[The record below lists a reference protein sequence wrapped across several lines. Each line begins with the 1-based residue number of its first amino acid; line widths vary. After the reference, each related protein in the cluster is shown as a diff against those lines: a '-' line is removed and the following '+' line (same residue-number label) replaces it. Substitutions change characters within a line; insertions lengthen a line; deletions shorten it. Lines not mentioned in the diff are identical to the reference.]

1 MAEFL
6 LMPQATPTMTL
17 GVLAKWTVPEG
28 GALVPQSVIASV
40 ETDKATMDIE
50 YFDRGVLIR
59 QLAKEGDEIPPGRP
73 IAIIGAS
80 ASEDISALLVE
91 YAALAS
97 GPAAPA
103 AAPAAP
109 AAPAHAAPVAAA
121 PAAPAPAPV
130 VEAPAAPARTTPGST
145 PVITWAGRPI
155 NESIME
161 PRGVYVAAAPHVR
174 ASPLARAVAAEL
186 GVKLDRVTGTGP
198 DGRIVKADVESAAAA
213 PAAQSHSGAPAR
225 ADVSKRVTQMRK
237 TISRRLTDVHQQ
249 VPVFYLNVVF
259 DMTAMVALK
268 ATAASA
274 GMKISYNDLFLK
286 AVARS
291 LRDVPAVNAAWMG
304 DTIVERGAV
313 DIGVAVA
320 LPEGLITPVVRTA
333 DQKSVTAIAAEVR
346 ELATRAKDGKLQTDE
361 YTGSTMTISN
371 LGMFNIDNF
380 TAIINAPE
388 SAILAVGSVDQ
399 VPVVVNGQ
407 LAVGWRMKVTMT
419 CDHRVIDGALGAK
432 FLLALRTYVEAPAM
446 LVL

>member
-6 LMPQATPTMTL
+6 LMPQATPTMTV
-17 GVLAKWTVPEG
+17 GVLAKWTIPEG

-80 ASEDISALLVE
+80 ASEDISALLAE
-91 YAALAS
+91 YAKLVS
-97 GPAAPA
+97 GVAAPA
-103 AAPAAP
+103 AAAP
-109 AAPAHAAPVAAA
+109 AAVAPAAVAPAAAAPVA
-121 PAAPAPAPV
+121 PAPV
-130 VEAPAAPARTTPGST
+130 APAAAPARTTPGST

-161 PRGVYVAAAPHVR
+161 PRGTYVAAAPHVR

-198 DGRIVKADVESAAAA
+198 DGRIVKADVEGAAAGSASQSQSSA
-213 PAAQSHSGAPAR
+213 PPR
-225 ADVSKRVTQMRK
+225 ADVSKRVSQMRK

-259 DMTAMVALK
+259 DMTGMVALK

-304 DTIVERGAV
+304 DTIVERGSV

-320 LPEGLITPVVRTA
+320 LPDGLITPVVRNA

-346 ELATRAKDGKLQTDE
+346 ELATRAKDGKLQPDE
-361 YTGSTMTISN
+361 YMGSTMTISN

-399 VPVVVNGQ
+399 VPVVINGQ

-432 FLLALRTYVEAPAM
+432 FLLALRTYVESPAM